1 MWKKAH
7 KGVTS
12 LALSL
17 LVRGGWGK
25 LLAREHNLTG
35 TCSRTDRVMGGF
47 LNYLALL

>member
-12 LALSL
+12 LALSPT
-17 LVRGGWGK
+17 RGGWGK
-25 LLAREHNLTG
+25 LLAGLHILAETY
-35 TCSRTDRVMGGF
+35 SRIDRVMGGF